1 MPGKTYDGARRTYLS
16 IVGGLIRQNVGEGFK
31 NAVKREYELKNGTKG
46 VKWELVFN
54 EWTGHIVS
62 LTTKETEF
70 GVFLNI
76 EFDDAVLSIGTESKY
91 FSDFVRKL
99 ASVKDL
105 SLPVTVK
112 PFDFED
118 DKGKRLTGVTVLS
131 DGVKMEN
138 FFYDPIAKKN
148 IHDYPTPTEEE
159 RKTWNKQDWRHY
171 FGYTTVKFLT
181 SYMILAIAPKLQAIA
196 DAKEQ
201 ADIDE
206 SAKENV
212 AHAKKSGENT
222 LSLDDPKEEI
232 DIASVPF

>member
-16 IVGGLIRQNVGEGFK
+16 IVGGMIRQNVGEGFP
-31 NAVKREYELKNGTKG
+31 NAVKRDYELKNGTKG

-62 LTTKETEF
+62 LNTKETEF
-70 GVFLNI
+70 GIFLNI
-76 EFDDAVLSIGTESKY
+76 EFDDAILSIGTESKY

-105 SLPVTVK
+105 SVPITIK

-118 DKGKRLTGVTVLS
+118 DKGKRFTGVSVFAN
-131 DGVKMEN
+131 GEKMEN
-138 FFYDPIAKKN
+138 YFYDATTKQN

-159 RKTWNKQDWRHY
+159 RKTWNKQDWKHY
-171 FGYTTVKFLT
+171 FGYTVVKFLT
-181 SYMILAIAPKLQAIA
+181 AYMTLAIAPKLQAIA

-201 ADIDE
+201 SDID
-206 SAKENV
+206 ATAQANV
-212 AHAKKSGENT
+212 AHAKESGEMNI
-222 LSLDDPKEEI
+222 SLDDPKEEI
-232 DIASVPF
+232 DINSVPF